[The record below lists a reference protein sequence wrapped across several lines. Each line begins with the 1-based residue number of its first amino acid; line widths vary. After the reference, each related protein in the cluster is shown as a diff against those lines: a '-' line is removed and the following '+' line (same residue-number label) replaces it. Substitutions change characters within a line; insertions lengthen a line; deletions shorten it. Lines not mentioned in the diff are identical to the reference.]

1 MCPSGMSTKSK
12 FDGLSREYSLS
23 IRYPLS
29 LVQAYGKITI
39 FDRPIVYQANGNMKL
54 ILNDQLIDQQK
65 AMIHVSDLAI
75 LRGYG
80 IFDFFR
86 TVGLRPLYFED
97 HIDRFYQSAT
107 MLRLPCPV
115 DKIRLKSMILEMLNT
130 NNVANSGVRIVLTG
144 GESAT
149 GYSIGIPTLFVMN
162 EPIGPLP
169 EHHFTQ
175 GIKIISH
182 EYLRD
187 LPEIKTINYIVGIYK
202 QPDIQAAG
210 AVDLLYHWQGKISEL
225 TRSNFFI
232 VDKNNTIITPG
243 NGILKGVN
251 RKHVIAMA
259 SQYFRVVEQDLFM
272 NELASA
278 NEAFITG
285 TTKKVM
291 PVSQIDNVVIGNG
304 KPGPVTMELQKRY
317 ESYLEDYMNHQ

>member
-1 MCPSGMSTKSK
+1 MK
-12 FDGLSREYSLS
+12 F
-23 IRYPLS
+23 
-29 LVQAYGKITI
+29 
-39 FDRPIVYQANGNMKL
+39 
-54 ILNDQLIDQQK
+54 ILNDQIIDQQK
-65 AMIHVSDLAI
+65 AMIHVSDLAL

-86 TVGLRPLYFED
+86 TVGLKPLYFDD
-97 HIDRFYQSAT
+97 HIDRFYQSAS

-115 DKIRLKSMILEMLNT
+115 DKKRLKSMILEMLVIND
-130 NNVANSGVRIVLTG
+130 VANSGVRIVLTG

-169 EHHFTQ
+169 EQHFTQ
-175 GIKIISH
+175 GIKLISH

-187 LPEIKTINYIVGIYK
+187 LPEIKTINYIVGIYM

-232 VDKNNTIITPG
+232 VDKDNTIVTPG
-243 NGILKGVN
+243 SGILKGVN
-251 RKHVIAMA
+251 RKHVINLA
-259 SQYFRVVEQDLFM
+259 SRHFRVVERDLFM
-272 NELASA
+272 DELTGAR
-278 NEAFITG
+278 EAFITG

-291 PVSQIDNVVIGNG
+291 PVYQVDDIIIGGG
-304 KPGPVTMELQKRY
+304 KPGTVTEELQSRY
-317 ESYLEDYMNHQ
+317 ESYLEDYMKNHS

>member
-1 MCPSGMSTKSK
+1 MK
-12 FDGLSREYSLS
+12 F
-23 IRYPLS
+23 
-29 LVQAYGKITI
+29 
-39 FDRPIVYQANGNMKL
+39 
-54 ILNDQLIDQQK
+54 ILHDQIIDERK
-65 AMIHVSDLAI
+65 AMVHVSDLAL

-86 TVGLRPLYFED
+86 TVGLKPLYFDD
-97 HIDRFYQSAT
+97 HIDRFYQSAS
-107 MLRLPCPV
+107 MLRLPCPI
-115 DKIRLKSMILEMLNT
+115 DKMRLKSMILEMLTLND
-130 NNVANSGVRIVLTG
+130 VANSGVRIVLTG

-175 GIKIISH
+175 GIKLISH

-210 AVDLLYHWQGKISEL
+210 AVDMLYHWQGKISEL

-232 VDKNNTIITPG
+232 VDKDDVIVTPG

-259 SQYFRVVEQDLFM
+259 SQHFRVVERELFM
-272 NELASA
+272 DELASA
-278 NEAFITG
+278 REAFITG

-291 PVSQIDNVVIGNG
+291 PVNQVDDLVIGDGN
-304 KPGPVTMELQKRY
+304 PGPVTLELQKRY
-317 ESYLEDYMNHQ
+317 EAYLEDYMKKQG

>member
-1 MCPSGMSTKSK
+1 MK
-12 FDGLSREYSLS
+12 F
-23 IRYPLS
+23 
-29 LVQAYGKITI
+29 
-39 FDRPIVYQANGNMKL
+39 
-54 ILNDQLIDQQK
+54 ILNDQIIDQQK

-86 TVGLRPLYFED
+86 TVGLRPLYFDD
-97 HIDRFYQSAT
+97 HIDRFFQSAAL
-107 MLRLPCPV
+107 LRLPCPV
-115 DKIRLKSMILEMLNT
+115 DKIRLKSMILEMLHT
-130 NNVANSGVRIVLTG
+130 NGVANSGVRIVLTG

-232 VDKNNTIITPG
+232 VDKDNTIITPG
-243 NGILKGVN
+243 SGILKGVN
-251 RKHVIAMA
+251 RKHVITVA
-259 SQYFRVVEQDLFM
+259 SQHFRVVERDLYM
-272 NELASA
+272 EELADA
-278 NEAFITG
+278 REAFITG

-291 PVSQIDNVVIGNG
+291 PVFQVDDMVIGTG
-304 KPGPVTMELQKRY
+304 ARGPVTEELQNRY
-317 ESYLEDYMNHQ
+317 DTYLAEWIGDNREKK